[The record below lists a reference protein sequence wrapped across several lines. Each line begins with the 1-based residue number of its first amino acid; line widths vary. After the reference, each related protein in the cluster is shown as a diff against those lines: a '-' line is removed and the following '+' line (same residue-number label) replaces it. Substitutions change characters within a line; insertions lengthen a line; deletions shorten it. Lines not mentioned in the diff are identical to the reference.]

1 MAPHRKALVRCDA
14 TRLVPRERTGSRA
27 PAGLVLEIDVGERR
41 AVVVTNNKGCLVDFF
56 NVPRSR
62 EAALLHFI
70 RHSKVV
76 ASLIGRL
83 PCAGVL
89 LFAPLLQGPEHFGDF
104 LSFGGT
110 QINQL

>member
-1 MAPHRKALVRCDA
+1 MAKATTSAPHHRLSFFMAPHRKALVRCDA

-76 ASLIGRL
+76 ASLISL
-83 PCAGVL
+83 VL
-89 LFAPLLQGPEHFGDF
+89 AFYYSH
-104 LSFGGT
+104 LSCSA
-110 QINQL
+110 